1 MADYLFVYGTL
12 RQHAPRRAAGNRC
25 YQLLQQ
31 NASLV
36 GLGDLQAKLYLVDYY
51 PGAVLSNDPAW
62 QVVGEVYQLAKA
74 ANLLAELDTYE
85 ECGPG
90 FTSPTEYL
98 CLLQHITLKSGDI
111 VTAWV
116 YVYNQ
121 PIDGLQQILSGDF
134 LRHVQH

>member
-1 MADYLFVYGTL
+1 MSEYLFVYGTL

-31 NASLV
+31 YASLV
-36 GLGDLQAKLYLVDYY
+36 GLGGLQAKLYLVDYY
-51 PGAVLSNDPAW
+51 PGAVPSNDPAW

-74 ANLLAELDTYE
+74 ANLLTELDAYE
-85 ECGPG
+85 QCGPG
-90 FTSPTEYL
+90 FASPTEYL
-98 CLLQHITLKSGDI
+98 RLQQQISLKSGDI

-134 LRHVQH
+134 LRF